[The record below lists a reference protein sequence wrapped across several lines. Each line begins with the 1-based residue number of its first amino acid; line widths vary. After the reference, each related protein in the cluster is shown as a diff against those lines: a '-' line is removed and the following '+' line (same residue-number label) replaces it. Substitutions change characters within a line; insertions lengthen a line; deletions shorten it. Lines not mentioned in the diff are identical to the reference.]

1 MNPLRYGLLI
11 ALALGATGCGLLVG
25 TAVVGTAV
33 VVGTVGAVG
42 YTVYK
47 GGEAVVGGVS
57 AVGSGAKSLV
67 VSDGKLETEVD
78 HSIEQLYTAAAAVM
92 KEAEFQNIQGT
103 KDDMSGVLH
112 ASTAFHEPVEIQ
124 FRLVKENRTS
134 IAIKVGDGNLEQ
146 AELIH
151 DRMLAKL
158 GAGGVQG

>member
-1 MNPLRYGLLI
+1 MASIRGWLMIGF
-11 ALALGATGCGLLVG
+11 ALAATGCGLLVS

-47 GGEAVVGGVS
+47 GGEAVVSGVA

-67 VSDGKLETEVD
+67 VSDGTLETEAD
-78 HSIEQLYTAAAAVM
+78 HSIEQLYCAAQSVM
-92 KEAEFQNIQGT
+92 KEADFRNIQGT
-103 KDDMSGVLH
+103 KDGMSGVLS
-112 ASTAFHEPVEIQ
+112 ASTAFSEPVEVK

-158 GAGGVQG
+158 GIAGGQG